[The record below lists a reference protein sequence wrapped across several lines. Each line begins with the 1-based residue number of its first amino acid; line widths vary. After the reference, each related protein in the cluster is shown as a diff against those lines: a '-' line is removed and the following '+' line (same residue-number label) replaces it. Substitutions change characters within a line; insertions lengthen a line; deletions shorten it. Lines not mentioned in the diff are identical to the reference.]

1 VSTREHVTAG
11 GDAAGAAYP
20 DHLRAEVEAY
30 LAGLRFARELATA
43 GLEEAM
49 RYSLLAGG
57 KRIRPVLALATA
69 SALGREPRDVL
80 PFAAA
85 LELIHTYS
93 LIHDDLPAMD
103 DDDLRR
109 GRPTCHVRYGDDVA
123 ILAGDGLY
131 AEAFRLVLHEQA
143 GEPAAVLAAVSELAD
158 ATGVNG
164 MVGGQY
170 IDVRAM
176 AERGEADL
184 RRLHEL
190 KTGRLIGASV
200 ECVLLLTGVQDPS
213 PTLSDFRAFAAEL
226 GVLFQIVDDI
236 LDVTGTDAALGKPRG
251 SDERHGKLTYVTH
264 YGLQGAQAM
273 AAESHGKAHAA
284 LSRATGGSGAT
295 ELEQITDFIATRTT

>member
-1 VSTREHVTAG
+1 MSTREHVTAG
-11 GDAAGAAYP
+11 GPAGAVYP
-20 DHLRAEVEAY
+20 DHLRARVERY
-30 LAGLRFARELATA
+30 LAGLRFAREPATA

-69 SALGREPRDVL
+69 RALGREPDEVL
-80 PFAAA
+80 PLAAA

-131 AEAFRLVLHEQA
+131 AEAFRLLLHDQC
-143 GEPAAVLAAVSELAD
+143 GDPAAVLAAVSELAD

-170 IDVRAM
+170 IDVRGLADS
-176 AERGEADL
+176 GEASL

-200 ECVLLLTGVQDPS
+200 ECVLLVTGTPDPS
-213 PTLSDFRAFAAEL
+213 PTLSDFRAFATEL

-251 SDERHGKLTYVTH
+251 SDERHGKLTYVTR
-264 YGLQGAQAM
+264 YGLDGARAL

-284 LSRATGGSGAT
+284 LARTTAGSGTA
-295 ELEQITDFIATRTT
+295 ELEQITDFIATRTS

>member
-1 VSTREHVTAG
+1 MSTRAQV
-11 GDAAGAAYP
+11 AAYP

-30 LAGLRFARELATA
+30 LQGLRFAREPAAA

-69 SALGREPRDVL
+69 EDLGRDPAELL
-80 PFAAA
+80 PLAAA

-109 GRPTCHVRYGDDVA
+109 GRPTCHVKYGEDIA

-131 AEAFRLVLHEQA
+131 AEAFRHLLQHQKA
-143 GEPAAVLAAVSELAD
+143 EPANLLAAAAELAT

-170 IDVRAM
+170 IDVRGLAPH
-176 AERGEADL
+176 GDVSL

-190 KTGRLIGASV
+190 KTGRLIAASV
-200 ECVLLLTGVQDPS
+200 ECVLLLT
-213 PTLSDFRAFAAEL
+213 SDEASATRLAGFRAFAAEL

-236 LDVTGTDAALGKPRG
+236 LDVTGTEDALGKPQG
-251 SDERHGKLTYVTH
+251 SDERHGKLTYVSQ
-264 YGLQGAQAM
+264 YGVDGARRM
-273 AAESHGKAHAA
+273 AADSHRNARED
-284 LSRATGGSGAT
+284 LERAGGAR
-295 ELEQITDFIATRTT
+295 ELEQITDFIYTRTS

>member
-1 VSTREHVTAG
+1 MSTRERVS
-11 GDAAGAAYP
+11 AYP

-30 LAGLRFARELATA
+30 LQSLRFAREPAAA

-69 SALGREPRDVL
+69 AALDREPRDVL
-80 PFAAA
+80 PLAAA

-109 GRPTCHVRYGDDVA
+109 GRPTCHVRYGEDVA
-123 ILAGDGLY
+123 ILAGDGLFS
-131 AEAFRLVLHEQA
+131 EAFRLVLHEQR
-143 GEPAAVLAAVSELAD
+143 GEPAAVLAAVAELAD

-170 IDVRAM
+170 IDVR
-176 AERGEADL
+176 GVSDDV

-190 KTGRLIGASV
+190 KTGRLIAASV
-200 ECVLLLTGVQDPS
+200 ECVLLVGGARDPS
-213 PTLSDFRAFAAEL
+213 PTLSGFRAFAAEL

-251 SDERHGKLTYVTH
+251 SDERHGKLTYVTR
-264 YGLQGAQAM
+264 YGLDGARAM
-273 AAESHGKAHAA
+273 AAESHGKAREA
-284 LSRATGGSGAT
+284 LTRATAGSGAA